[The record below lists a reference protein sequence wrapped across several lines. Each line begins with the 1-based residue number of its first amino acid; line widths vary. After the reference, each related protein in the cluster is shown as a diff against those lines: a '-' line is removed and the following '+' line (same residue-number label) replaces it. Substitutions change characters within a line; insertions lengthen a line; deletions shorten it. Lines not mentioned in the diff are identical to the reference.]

1 MIVNY
6 LRLILPI
13 VAILFITACD
23 STSAGSED
31 KKQAQ
36 VKDEPK
42 GTDNLAYRWGQVALQ
57 ATAFDTE
64 RFTPRP
70 TITSRSLALV
80 FTSVFD
86 AWSRYDEKAEP
97 VYLSGVE
104 RRPNNEFTLANKE
117 KAISY
122 AAFNTLNEY
131 YPADS
136 TLFIDFMEDLGYDPK
151 DKTTNPNTAVG
162 VGNRAAQAVI
172 EARKGDGANQYAEES
187 PSEKSPFYDY
197 TNYKPVNTADSSVDI
212 MRWQPK
218 YFADGNG
225 GFYAPP
231 CLTPHWANVKPIT
244 LDSASQFRPGPP
256 PAKDSEQLVNEVRE
270 VIELQSSLDDEK
282 MALVE
287 FMRDGPKSVQQ
298 AGHWLIFAQDV
309 SEQEEHT
316 LDQDVKMYFLNQ
328 IVAMDAFIAC
338 WDAKMYYDYA
348 RPYAL
353 VHHYFEDTTF
363 WGWAGKGKG
372 MMNLKGSEWRPY
384 SPAEFL
390 CPAFPSY
397 PSGHS
402 SISGACG
409 EVLKLWTGDDHFGI
423 EVERVANALT
433 DPQNLGDTVIM
444 RFNTFTETADKAGIS
459 RVYGGYH
466 IQADN
471 IAGLEMGRQIAQ
483 NAYEFYKMKVGEDP
497 AMSIKN

>member
-1 MIVNY
+1 MTIKY
-6 LRLILPI
+6 LHFLLSVFLIS
-13 VAILFITACD
+13 FMTACD
-23 STSAGSED
+23 PASCGSQD
-31 KKQAQ
+31 KKQTQ
-36 VKDEPK
+36 LKEEPK
-42 GTDNLAYRWGQVALQ
+42 GADNLAYKWGQVALQ

-70 TITSRSLALV
+70 TITSRALALV

-86 AWSRYDEKAEP
+86 AWSRYDEKAET
-97 VYLSGVE
+97 VYLKGVE
-104 RRPNNEFTLANKE
+104 RRPQKEFTLSNKE

-122 AAFNTLNEY
+122 AAFNTLKEY
-131 YPADS
+131 YPDDS
-136 TLFIDFMEDLGYDPK
+136 TFFIDFMKELGYDPM
-151 DKTTNPNTAVG
+151 DKTTDPNTAVG
-162 VGNRAAQAVI
+162 IGNRAAMAVI
-172 EARKGDGANQYAEES
+172 EARKGDGSNQYAEES
-187 PSEKSPFYDY
+187 GSDKTPFFDY
-197 TNYKPVNTADSSVDI
+197 TNYEPINTADSLVDL

-218 YFADGNG
+218 YFADGKG
-225 GFYAPP
+225 GYYAPG
-231 CLTPHWANVKPIT
+231 CLTPHWTNVKPIT
-244 LDSASQFRPGPP
+244 LDSASQFRPDPP
-256 PAKDSEQLVNEVRE
+256 PSKDSKQLVNEVRE
-270 VIELQSSLDDEK
+270 VIELQSNLDDEK

-309 SEQEEHT
+309 SERDKHT

-353 VHHYFEDTTF
+353 THHYFKDTTF

-372 MMNLKGSEWRPY
+372 MMNIKGSEWQPY

-402 SISGACG
+402 SVSGACS
-409 EVLKLWTGDDHFGI
+409 EALKLWTGDDRFGI
-423 EVERVANALT
+423 DVERVANALT
-433 DPQNLGDTVIM
+433 DPQNLGDTVTLT
-444 RFNTFTETADKAGIS
+444 FNTFTETAEMAGIS

-466 IQADN
+466 IQSDN
-471 IAGLEMGRQIAQ
+471 IAGLEMGRKIAY
-483 NAYEFYKMKVGEDP
+483 NAYEFYRKKVGE
-497 AMSIKN
+497 K

>member
-1 MIVNY
+1 MIVNK
-6 LRLILPI
+6 LNLILCVVFLSI
-13 VAILFITACD
+13 TTACG
-23 STSAGSED
+23 SASIED
-31 KKQAQ
+31 QSKRKTN
-36 VKDEPK
+36 DTEEPK
-42 GTDNLAYRWGQVALQ
+42 GVNNLAYKWGQVALQ

-64 RFTPRP
+64 RYTPRP
-70 TITSRSLALV
+70 TITSRSLGLI
-80 FTSVFD
+80 FTAIFD

-97 VYLSGVE
+97 VYLRNVE
-104 RRPNNEFTLANKE
+104 RRPEEEFNLANKE

-122 AAFNTLNEY
+122 AAFQTLKQY
-131 YPADS
+131 YPKDS
-136 TLFIDFMEDLGYDPK
+136 SYFIDFMKELGYDPMNE
-151 DKTTNPNTAVG
+151 TTDPNKAAG
-162 VGNRAAQAVI
+162 VGNSAARAVI
-172 EARKGDGANQYAEES
+172 EARKGDGANQYGEE
-187 PSEKSPFYDY
+187 PASEKSPFFDY
-197 TNYKPVNTADSSVDI
+197 TNYKPVNTADSLVDI

-218 YFADGNG
+218 YFLNSKG
-225 GFYAPP
+225 GYYAPG
-231 CLTPHWANVKPIT
+231 CLTPHWASVEPIT
-244 LDSASQFRPGPP
+244 LDSANQFRPGPP
-256 PAKDSEQLVNEVRE
+256 PAKNSKQLVNEVRE
-270 VIELQSSLDDEK
+270 VIDFQSSLDDEK
-282 MALVE
+282 MGLVE

-309 SEQEEHT
+309 SERDEHT

-353 VHHYFEDTTF
+353 IHHYFEDTTF

-372 MMNLKGSEWRPY
+372 MMELKGADWQPY

-402 SISGACG
+402 SISGACS
-409 EVLKLWTGDDHFGI
+409 EVLKLWTGDDFFGI

-433 DPQNLGDTVIM
+433 DPQNLGDTVTIK
-444 RFNTFTETADKAGIS
+444 FNTFTETAEKAGIS

-471 IAGLEMGRQIAQ
+471 IAGLEMGRKIAH
-483 NAYEFYKMKVGEDP
+483 NAYEFYKKKVGE
-497 AMSIKN
+497 K